1 VQSRWFCLTG
11 AEAGQSVLVPRSQ
24 RWYDE
29 LRPSGGRALLTGGF
43 WGLLEAVYCMSGGY
57 QPQRSYLSR
66 LAARSKTKTR
76 SRENVFLRK
85 ARTFRRLAPCER
97 ALVLEASL
105 LLIIIRITLWLLPF
119 RRVLQLI
126 GISGLYRTNGR
137 SGTPAQLA
145 WSVRLASRW
154 VPNSTC
160 LPQALAMYLLLHR
173 YGQFAFLCLGVAS
186 DPKFEAHAWVECDG
200 RIVFGGRETSKN
212 FTKIASFSK

>member
-1 VQSRWFCLTG
+1 
-11 AEAGQSVLVPRSQ
+11 
-24 RWYDE
+24 
-29 LRPSGGRALLTGGF
+29 
-43 WGLLEAVYCMSGGY
+43 MSGGY
-57 QPQRSYLSR
+57 QPQRSYLGR
-66 LAARSKTKTR
+66 LAAPSKAKTR

-97 ALVLEASL
+97 TLVLETSL
-105 LLIIIRITLWLLPF
+105 LLIMIRIALRLLPF

-173 YGQFAFLCLGVAS
+173 YGQFAFLCLGVVS

-200 RIVFGGRETSKN
+200 RIVFGGWETSKN
-212 FTKIASFSK
+212 FTKIASFSKK